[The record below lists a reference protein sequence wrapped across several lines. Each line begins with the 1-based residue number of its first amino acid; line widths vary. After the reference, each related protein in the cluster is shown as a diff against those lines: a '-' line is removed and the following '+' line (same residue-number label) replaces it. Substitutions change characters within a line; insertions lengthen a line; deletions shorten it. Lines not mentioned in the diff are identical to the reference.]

1 MVGWQLRSPC
11 FKGAAYGLDFGLRVA
26 ASGYRC
32 CGGLGVGC
40 SKVVSI
46 CFCHT
51 YGPPKNRKKELMY
64 ILG

>member
-46 CFCHT
+46 CSVIRTDRQRIGKRSLCTF
-51 YGPPKNRKKELMY
+51 
-64 ILG
+64 